1 MATLFP
7 DRHFHEGGD
16 EISGADWKAN
26 SRVEEF
32 MRTNGLMT
40 LGELESY
47 FFDRVRKGVVAHGK
61 TAVYRWQVDRLPASL
76 VGQRIDDG
84 VRAGVDV

>member
-47 FFDRVRKGVVAHGK
+47 FFDRVRKGVVLAHGK
-61 TAVYRWQVDRLPASL
+61 TAV
-76 VGQRIDDG
+76 
-84 VRAGVDV
+84 

>member
-7 DRHFHEGGD
+7 DWHFHVGGA
-16 EISGADWKAN
+16 EISGADWKAI

-61 TAVYRWQVDRLPASL
+61 TAV
-76 VGQRIDDG
+76 
-84 VRAGVDV
+84 

>member
-1 MATLFP
+1 MWAAL
-7 DRHFHEGGD
+7 
-16 EISGADWKAN
+16 SGADWKAN

-32 MRTNGLMT
+32 LRTNGLMT

-61 TAVYRWQVDRLPASL
+61 TAV
-76 VGQRIDDG
+76 
-84 VRAGVDV
+84 